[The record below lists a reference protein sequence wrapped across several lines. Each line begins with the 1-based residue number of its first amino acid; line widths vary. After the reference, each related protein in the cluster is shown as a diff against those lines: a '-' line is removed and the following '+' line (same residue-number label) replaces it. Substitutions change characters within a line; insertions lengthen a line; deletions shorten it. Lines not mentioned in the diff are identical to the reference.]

1 MRLIAVEGVD
11 GAGKTTLVDG
21 LKEALRDAYPV
32 FDVRRASSPG
42 VVKKVISKALR
53 AENPVVITKEPTGFS
68 GVDVKRLIEEEDDP
82 LVRAYLFAA
91 DRAFHYR
98 YVLKPLMEKEDA
110 LVISDRYVHS
120 NLVYQFAD
128 YLVGLGSKL
137 GSFEGEVELLDNWFF
152 KRVVRVNEG
161 FPSADLVLYLD
172 VPPSV
177 AWERVGERG
186 RLEVYER
193 DRRRMRLVRALYSI
207 ILDEKYFTH
216 NVAWINATLPLKDV
230 LSDALVVISSLK

>member
-1 MRLIAVEGVD
+1 MKLTAVEGID

-21 LKEALRDAYPV
+21 LKEALKEVYPV
-32 FDVRRASSPG
+32 FDVRRATSPA
-42 VVKKVISKALR
+42 VVRKVISKALR
-53 AENPVVITKEPTGFS
+53 AENPVIITKEPTHFS
-68 GVDVKRLIEEEDDP
+68 GVDVKRLIEEEEDP

-91 DRAFHYR
+91 DRAVHYN
-98 YVLKPLMEKEDA
+98 YVLKPLLEKEDA

-128 YLVGLGSKL
+128 YLAGLGL
-137 GSFEGEVELLDNWFF
+137 PSFEVEDELLENEFF
-152 KRVVRVNEG
+152 RRLVRVNEG
-161 FPSADLVLYLD
+161 FPAADLVLYLD

-193 DRRRMRLVRALYSI
+193 SRRRMRLVRALYSVV
-207 ILDEKYFTH
+207 LNEKYFAR
-216 NVAWINATLPLKDV
+216 NVAWINSNGTPKQALE
-230 LSDALVVISSLK
+230 DALTIISLILS